1 MSLGQ
6 AEEEVEQMKVVRWLR
21 PSPALVVACIA
32 LAMALGGVG
41 YAAFRLPANSVG
53 TKQVINHSL
62 LKKDFKSG
70 QLPRGPRG
78 LPGAAGAP
86 GPTGPQG
93 SVGPAGPAGKDGSG
107 VTYHYRLDQVDSG
120 VARAL
125 CVPGEKVTGGG
136 GISISGGTLTQN
148 YPISDTTGTIAF
160 GTTAIGW
167 QVANDGFGTVQ
178 AWVVCAS

>member
-1 MSLGQ
+1 MTSRTPHQFRQNLV
-6 AEEEVEQMKVVRWLR
+6 AYL
-21 PSPALVVACIA
+21 ALFV
-32 LAMALGGVG
+32 ALGGTS
-41 YAAFRLPANSVG
+41 YAASSKLLPKNSVG
-53 TKQVINHSL
+53 TQQVVDHSL
-62 LKKDFKSG
+62 RKTDFKSG
-70 QLPRGPRG
+70 QLPRGPQG

-93 SVGPAGPAGKDGSG
+93 SAGPAGPAGKDGSPA
-107 VTYHYRLDQVDSG
+107 TYHYRLDQVDSG

-125 CVPGEKVTGGG
+125 CAPGEKVTGGG
-136 GISISGGTLTQN
+136 GVSISGGTLTQN